1 MDKPLVNKV
10 ANSGLITLNLEDFFP
25 GQEVINFDLKDYLFM
40 ELMLKEK
47 DFRVSMKEHD
57 WTQYE
62 GKIVLVNCSSNA
74 IIPLWAYM
82 LVASNLSPYA
92 ADVFQGTPEEYYK
105 YAMGKALDE
114 KDWTA
119 FEDQRVI
126 IKGCGEK
133 PVPASAYL
141 DITSKLRPYAKSI
154 MFGEACST
162 VPVFK
167 KK

>member
-1 MDKPLVNKV
+1 MDKPLVNRV

-25 GQEVINFDLKDYLFM
+25 GHEVINFDLKDYLYM

-47 DFRVSMKEHD
+47 DFRISMKEHD
-57 WTQYE
+57 WAQYE
-62 GKIVLVNCSSNA
+62 GKVVLVNCSTDA

-82 LVASNLSPYA
+82 LVGSNLSPYA

-105 YAMGKALDE
+105 YAMGKKLDE
-114 KDWTA
+114 EDWTA
-119 FEDQRVI
+119 YEDRRVI
-126 IKGCGEK
+126 IKGCGDK

>member
-10 ANSGLITLNLEDFFP
+10 AKSGLITLNLEDFFP
-25 GQEVINFDLKDYLFM
+25 GQEVINFDLKDYLYM

-57 WTQYE
+57 WTKYE
-62 GKIVLVNCSSNA
+62 GKVVLVNCSTDA

-114 KDWTA
+114 KDWTEY
-119 FEDQRVI
+119 EDQRVI
-126 IKGCGEK
+126 IKGCGQK

-141 DITSKLRPYAKSI
+141 DITSKLRPFAKSI

>member
-1 MDKPLVNKV
+1 MDKPLVNRV
-10 ANSGLITLNLEDFFP
+10 AQSGLVTLNLEDYFP
-25 GQEVINFDLKDYLFM
+25 KEEIVNFDLKNYLYM

-47 DFRVSMKEHD
+47 DFREALIEHD

-62 GKIVLVNCSSNA
+62 GKVVLINCSSDA

-82 LVASNLSPYA
+82 LVGSYLSSYA
-92 ADVFQGTPEEYYK
+92 ADIYQGSPNEYFK
-105 YAMGKALDE
+105 FAMNKALESFDGEKYLDE
-114 KDWTA
+114 
-119 FEDQRVI
+119 RVI
-126 IKGCGEK
+126 IKGCGAK

-141 DITSKLRPYAKSI
+141 DITRKLRPYAKSI

>member
-10 ANSGLITLNLEDFFP
+10 ANSGLITLNLEDHFP
-25 GQEVINFDLKDYLFM
+25 NEEVVNFDLKEFLFM
-40 ELMLKEK
+40 ELILKEK
-47 DFRVSMKEHD
+47 DFRIAMKEHD

-62 GKIVLVNCSSNA
+62 GKVVLVNCSADA

-82 LVASNLSPYA
+82 LVASNLSAYA
-92 ADVFQGTPEEYYK
+92 ADVFQGKPDEYYK
-105 YAMGKALDE
+105 YAMNKSLEAIDWSQYQDE
-114 KDWTA
+114 
-119 FEDQRVI
+119 RVI
-126 IKGCGEK
+126 IKGCGNK
-133 PVPASAYL
+133 PVPPSAYL
-141 DITSKLRPYAKSI
+141 DITKKLRPFAKSI

>member
-1 MDKPLVNKV
+1 MDKPLVNRV

-25 GQEVINFDLKDYLFM
+25 ESEVVNFDLKEYLYM

-47 DFRVSMKEHD
+47 EFRVAMKEID
-57 WTQYE
+57 WSEYE
-62 GKIVLVNCSSNA
+62 GKIVLVNCSSDA

-82 LVASNLSPYA
+82 LVASNLSPFA
-92 ADVFQGTPEEYYK
+92 ADVFQGTPTEYFK
-105 YAMGKALDE
+105 YAMGKALDQ
-114 KDWTA
+114 KDWT
-119 FEDQRVI
+119 EYQDERVI
-126 IKGCGEK
+126 IKGCGNK

-141 DITSKLRPYAKSI
+141 DITSRLRPYAKSI